1 MATMEKDQFQSM
13 TFPMLLMKILSEE
26 SNSMTISWLPH
37 GLSFRIHDRPDFLE
51 LLTEY
56 ERRFM
61 PGRSVASASARA
73 NAAKAVSAE
82 SQPARTI
89 KWTSFARKL
98 YRWNIVRL
106 SAGPDA
112 GAYCHPKMQRDC
124 PELVNEMLSEGQSAR
139 DILKTKKER
148 PVLTA
153 AAPVAVPPLTQ
164 FAQANAQAKAYIAAQ
179 QQQQQQQAHVLPS
192 PSVLRLLSPSA
203 PIVPALHLLALSSL
217 QEFVHKSNLAAI
229 RYGPQWASP
238 RTVPSSEPSHSSSNS
253 ASSEPSFNH
262 GATNGVPSTPPR
274 MQ

>member
-1 MATMEKDQFQSM
+1 
-13 TFPMLLMKILSEE
+13 MKILSEE

-37 GLSFRIHDRPDFLE
+37 GFSFRIHDRPDFLE

-238 RTVPSSEPSHSSSNS
+238 WTVPSSEPSRSSSNS

-262 GATNGVPSTPPR
+262 GAINGTVNPPTHA
-274 MQ
+274 MTIFHQTSDSIFG